1 MKFVYLLFFFLVA
14 THAESEV
21 DKLINKLI
29 DGLAKTIP
37 ALKKAMD
44 SSPASQASIVANITK
59 DGFTSFE

>member
-1 MKFVYLLFFFLVA
+1 MKFVYLLFFIA
-14 THAESEV
+14 AITCESEV

-37 ALKKAMD
+37 GLKKALD
-44 SSPASQASIVANITK
+44 SSPASQSSIVANITK